1 MQIVLIE
8 ISGLG
13 SRASMSEEIFEKICE
28 KCGRI
33 IEYRKKWAKDWNDV
47 RYCSEQCKRK
57 KLNPEDL
64 MYEQQIMELLA
75 KRSASASICPSEI
88 LVGEDKK
95 NHLKMEQVRQAA
107 RRLVHKNLIVIT
119 QNNRVVDPSSFKG
132 PIRLKRKV

>member
-1 MQIVLIE
+1 
-8 ISGLG
+8 
-13 SRASMSEEIFEKICE
+13 MSEKINEKICD

-33 IEYRKKWAKDWNDV
+33 IEYRKKWAKNWNEV
-47 RYCSEQCKRK
+47 KYCSEQCKRK
-57 KLNPEDL
+57 KLNLEDAIC
-64 MYEQQIMELLA
+64 EQQILELLA
-75 KRSASASICPSEI
+75 KRSSGASICPSEI
-88 LVGEDKK
+88 LVGADKT